1 MVSDHAR
8 AGGARVAVVMPCFND
23 GATIDE
29 AVDSAVGPDQEECEL
44 IVIDDGST
52 DPKTIS
58 AFDRLERRGVRIL
71 HQPNLGAEVA
81 RMNGVLETSAPYIF
95 PLDADDILVSGA
107 LAALADALDAHPE
120 AAAAWGDGVT
130 FGDTDV
136 FQASYR
142 RIDPWLLSYVN
153 VLPGSGAF
161 RRTKL
166 LEVGGWTKKTE
177 PGHEDWDIWMGF
189 AERHYAGVYV
199 PVSTLRYRVHGE
211 RRARRAMKNH
221 DAVFAELQKRHPLL
235 FEQRHEN
242 KKLSPAP
249 WYLKIGIP
257 LSTILTFVPLRA
269 RLAFRNL
276 LIDPKGVLRLAIGLR
291 LIRAKRRLRRGS

>member
-1 MVSDHAR
+1 MIDNDAR
-8 AGGARVAVVMPCFND
+8 AGRVRVAVVMPCFDD

-29 AVDSAVGPDQEECEL
+29 AIDSALGPDQEECEL

-52 DPKTIS
+52 DPQTIS

-71 HQPNLGAEVA
+71 HQPNRGAEVA
-81 RMNGVLETSAPYIF
+81 RMNGVRETSAPYVF
-95 PLDADDILVSGA
+95 SLDADDVLVPGA

-120 AAAAWGDGVT
+120 AAAAWGDAVT
-130 FGDTDV
+130 FGDTEV
-136 FQASYR
+136 FQAAYR
-142 RIDPWLLSYVN
+142 RIDPWLLSYLN
-153 VLPGSGAF
+153 VLPGCSAF

-166 LEVGGWTKKTE
+166 LEVGGWTKKNE
-177 PGHEDWDIWMGF
+177 PGHEDWDLWMAF
-189 AERHYAGVYV
+189 AERHYTGVYV
-199 PVSTLRYRVHGE
+199 PVPTLRYRIHGE

-221 DAVFAELQKRHPLL
+221 DAVFAELQQRHPLL
-235 FEQRHEN
+235 FEQRREN

-257 LSTILTFVPLRA
+257 LSTNLTFIPLRA
-269 RLAFRNL
+269 RLALRNL